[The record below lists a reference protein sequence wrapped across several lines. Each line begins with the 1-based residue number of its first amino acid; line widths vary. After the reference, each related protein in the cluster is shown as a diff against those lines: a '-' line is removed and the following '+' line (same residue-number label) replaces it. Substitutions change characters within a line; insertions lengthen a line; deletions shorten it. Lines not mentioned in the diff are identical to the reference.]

1 MKVFIS
7 WSGDRSRA
15 VAELMD
21 EWIQCVLQ
29 AVRPWV
35 SSKDIDK
42 GTIWFS
48 EISDTLAETKLG
60 IICLTKD
67 NRNKPWILFE
77 AGALAKGLS
86 SQKVCTFL
94 IDLEPADVDNP
105 LAQLNHTMPNKDG
118 LFGLMRTINSTLG
131 DKALTDKV
139 LEQVFETYWPQFEEK
154 FNHAIEY
161 NKPEENGAPA
171 RTEESMISEVLNTVR
186 SLDKRIRAV
195 ENSNFVTHTPKA
207 QKKSGALVGI
217 EVRNMLEN
225 DHRPETIMKV
235 LGDKYDPEEVEKYLV
250 SELGIDE
257 QYREAELAWVKG

>member
-1 MKVFIS
+1 MRVFIS
-7 WSGDRSRA
+7 WSGNRSRA

-29 AVRPWV
+29 AVRLWI

-42 GTIWFS
+42 GTIWFN

-67 NRNKPWILFE
+67 NRSKPWILFE

-94 IDLEPADVDNP
+94 IDLEPTDVDNP
-105 LAQLNHTMPNKDG
+105 LAQLNHTMPDKNG
-118 LFGLMRTINSTLG
+118 LLGLVRTINSSLG
-131 DKALTDKV
+131 DKALQDKV
-139 LEQVFETYWPQFEEK
+139 IEQVFETYWPQFEKK
-154 FNHAIEY
+154 FKQALKD
-161 NKPEENGAPA
+161 NKPEENGTPE

-195 ENSNFVTHTPKA
+195 ENLNIVTHTPKK
-207 QKKSGALVGI
+207 QNNRGALLGI
-217 EVRNMLEN
+217 EVQNLLKHN
-225 DHRPETIMKV
+225 NGPESIMNI
-235 LGDKYDPEEVEKYLV
+235 LGDKYPREVIEKHLIN
-250 SELGIDE
+250 ELDLDE
-257 QYREAELAWVKG
+257 QYREHE